1 MKNKKSLSKIN
12 RQEHLIDASNKV
24 LGRLA
29 VQVANLLRGKNKSN
43 FTPYLDGGD
52 FVTVINT
59 DKIRLTGK
67 KISQKK
73 YFSHSN
79 YPGGLKIK
87 KFEELFK
94 RDSREVLC
102 KAVYG
107 MLPQNKLR
115 NQMLKRLKMYK
126 GEMING

>member
-1 MKNKKSLSKIN
+1 MPDIK
-12 RQEHLIDASNKV
+12 RQTYTIDTSGKV

-29 VQVANLLRGKNKSN
+29 VEVANLLRGKNKPN
-43 FTPYLDGGD
+43 FTPHLDQGG
-52 FVTVINT
+52 FVIVNNT

-67 KISQKK
+67 KFSQKQ
-73 YFSHSN
+73 YFSHSG

-94 RDSREVLC
+94 RDSREVLR
-102 KAVYG
+102 KAVFG

-115 NQMLKRLKMYK
+115 TKMIKRLKMYK
-126 GEMING
+126 GEKYNV

>member
-1 MKNKKSLSKIN
+1 MPDIK
-12 RQEHLIDASNKV
+12 RQTYTIDTSGKV

-29 VQVANLLRGKNKSN
+29 VEVANLLRGKNKPN
-43 FTPYLDGGD
+43 FTPHLDQGG
-52 FVTVINT
+52 FVTVNNT

-67 KISQKK
+67 KFSQKQ
-73 YFSHSN
+73 YFSHSG

-94 RDSREVLC
+94 RDSREVLR
-102 KAVYG
+102 KAVFG

-115 NQMLKRLKMYK
+115 TKMIKRLKMYK
-126 GEMING
+126 GKVPNS